1 MSSHGVS
8 TDGLPLDIL
17 ATSQEHF
24 FEKPHMDTGLPA
36 SKFMTPFCPAEVA
49 LSVQLEK
56 MRVIEAM
63 GARDTAVH
71 RLENAYISV
80 RQKTEIIDKLKRE
93 VEEMKRAAEQSAAI
107 ASKPEG
113 LEIQDNH
120 VSHNCSAPTDR
131 ITGAPTPPYS
141 PSFQSNG
148 FLPTQ
153 EPTLH
158 IYEKSVSEKSP
169 ILPNIDEPEHTI
181 TLRQARL
188 AALPLPS
195 GIPDDALKP
204 ILIPH
209 PYTFHEFLGNATGLT
224 THWCPEREE
233 HGYLLTPVF
242 KCSTN
247 PRVITAHRWAAVDV
261 IGKMV
266 KPTECFYNKD
276 GKWYYAGV
284 YKAFR
289 MEDLSTKEW
298 DVLSPETTQAII
310 KETTASR
317 KNVSPQNLYEI
328 AQLYAAG
335 ALKVACI
342 GLQCVGFSNPM
353 YRTIL
358 EQANNCARTGKWR
371 NMNTIPN
378 GTPWISAINTDTGYA
393 LNMVPDGLRL
403 NLTPNSAN
411 VSVIDEGENE
421 LFDNGL

>member
-113 LEIQDNH
+113 LEIQ
-120 VSHNCSAPTDR
+120 
-131 ITGAPTPPYS
+131 APTPPYS

-158 IYEKSVSEKSP
+158 IYEKSVSEK
-169 ILPNIDEPEHTI
+169 
-181 TLRQARL
+181 ARL

-209 PYTFHEFLGNATGLT
+209 PYTFHEFLGNATGSLKASILQQLT